1 MVVYSL
7 SDFIRLVLNL
17 KTFAAT
23 TLRNFICFAA
33 NRSARATA
41 LAYKAKCNLNN

>member
-23 TLRNFICFAA
+23 LRNFICFAA
-33 NRSARATA
+33 NQSARATA